1 MSTTKYIRDAQL
13 TNVGGVELYRRR
25 FYLSKEA
32 LDAIDNTATKLNMSP
47 SEYVASLAL
56 TAVTKR
62 TN

>member
-32 LDAIDNTATKLNMSP
+32 LDAIDLEATKLGLSP
-47 SEYVASLAL
+47 SEYVSQLAV
-56 TAVTKR
+56 AKR